1 MLNKSEPEY
10 VLTVVQHTYCG
21 DCIWL
26 KGKITDVY
34 IASGIVRGEDSK
46 RWRMQ
51 ILSPIWERSERK
63 KDFPRG
69 FPDID
74 VPALKLEVD
83 DHIILATQNPGLIND
98 LLIKLKPML
107 VNRETNAQIR
117 RKLEEIMRNYKDA
130 PNQTLC
136 TVT

>member
-1 MLNKSEPEY
+1 MLNSKTPEY

-46 RWRMQ
+46 NWRMQ
-51 ILSPIWERSERK
+51 ILSPPWDRTERRR
-63 KDFPRG
+63 DFPKG
-69 FPDID
+69 FPDVD
-74 VPALKLEVD
+74 VPAMKLEVD
-83 DHIILATQNPGLIND
+83 GRIIFASQQPGLINEV
-98 LLIKLKPML
+98 LLKLKPML
-107 VNRETNAQIR
+107 VSRHSNAQIQR
-117 RKLEEIMRNYKDA
+117 QLEEVVRTYKEPA
-130 PNQTLC
+130 TQTLC

>member
-1 MLNKSEPEY
+1 MLNKREPEY

-21 DCIWL
+21 DCLWL
-26 KGKITDVY
+26 KGRITDVY
-34 IASGIVRGEDSK
+34 IASSIVRGDDSK

-51 ILSPIWERSERK
+51 ILSPPWERAERK
-63 KDFPRG
+63 RDFPKG

-74 VPALKLEVD
+74 VPALKFEVD
-83 DHIILATQNPGLIND
+83 ERIVIATQQPGLINE
-98 LLIKLKPML
+98 LLVQLKPML
-107 VNRETNAQIR
+107 LSRASNALIQ
-117 RKLEEIMRNYKDA
+117 RKLEEVVRNFKEA

>member
-1 MLNKSEPEY
+1 MPNKNEPEY

-51 ILSPIWERSERK
+51 ILSPPWERSERK
-63 KDFPRG
+63 RDFPRG

-83 DHIILATQNPGLIND
+83 VRVILVTQNPGLIND
-98 LLIKLKPML
+98 LLVKLKPML
-107 VNRETNAQIR
+107 VNRDSNAQIR
-117 RKLEEIMRNYKDA
+117 YKLEELVRNYQDS

>member
-1 MLNKSEPEY
+1 MLNKKEPEY
-10 VLTVVQHTYCG
+10 VLTVVQHTYC
-21 DCIWL
+21 DECIWL

-34 IASGIVRGEDSK
+34 IASGIVRSEDSK
-46 RWRMQ
+46 HWRMQ
-51 ILSPIWERSERK
+51 ILSPPWDRAERK

-83 DHIILATQNPGLIND
+83 ERIVFVTQNPGLIND
-98 LLIKLKPML
+98 VLVKLKPML
-107 VNRETNAQIR
+107 VNRDSNAQIQ
-117 RKLEEIMRNYKDA
+117 RKLEEIVRNYKEA

>member
-1 MLNKSEPEY
+1 MLTSKAPEY

-46 RWRMQ
+46 NWRMQ
-51 ILSPIWERSERK
+51 ILSPPWDRTERK
-63 KDFPRG
+63 RDFPKG
-69 FPDID
+69 FPDVD
-74 VPALKLEVD
+74 VPAMKLEVD
-83 DHIILATQNPGLIND
+83 GRIIFASQQPGLINEV
-98 LLIKLKPML
+98 LLKLKPML
-107 VNRETNAQIR
+107 VSRHSNAQIQ
-117 RKLEEIMRNYKDA
+117 KQLEEVVHTYKEPA
-130 PNQTLC
+130 TQMLC

>member
-1 MLNKSEPEY
+1 MLNSKAPEY

-46 RWRMQ
+46 NWRMQ
-51 ILSPIWERSERK
+51 ILSPPWDRTERK
-63 KDFPRG
+63 RDFPRG
-69 FPDID
+69 FADVD
-74 VPALKLEVD
+74 VPAMKLEVD
-83 DHIILATQNPGLIND
+83 GRIIFASQQPGLINEV
-98 LLIKLKPML
+98 LLKLKPML
-107 VNRETNAQIR
+107 VSRHSNAQIQ
-117 RKLEEIMRNYKDA
+117 KQLEELVRNYKESST
-130 PNQTLC
+130 QTLC

>member
-1 MLNKSEPEY
+1 MLNTREPEY

-46 RWRMQ
+46 HWRMQ
-51 ILSPIWERSERK
+51 ILSPPWERAERK
-63 KDFPRG
+63 KDFPKG

-83 DHIILATQNPGLIND
+83 DHIVFATQNPGLIND
-98 LLIKLKPML
+98 VLVKLKPLL
-107 VNRETNAQIR
+107 VNRDSNAQIC
-117 RKLEEIMRNYKDA
+117 RKLEEITRNYKDV

>member
-1 MLNKSEPEY
+1 MLNSKAPEY

-46 RWRMQ
+46 NWRMQ
-51 ILSPIWERSERK
+51 ILSPPWDRAERK
-63 KDFPRG
+63 RDFPKG
-69 FPDID
+69 FADVD
-74 VPALKLEVD
+74 VPAMKLEVD
-83 DHIILATQNPGLIND
+83 GRIIFASQQPGLINEV
-98 LLIKLKPML
+98 LLKLKPML
-107 VNRETNAQIR
+107 VSRHSNAQIQ
-117 RKLEEIMRNYKDA
+117 KQLEEIVRTYKEPA
-130 PNQTLC
+130 TQMLC

>member
-1 MLNKSEPEY
+1 MSNMKEPEY

-46 RWRMQ
+46 HWRMQ
-51 ILSPIWERSERK
+51 ILSPPWNRAERK
-63 KDFPRG
+63 RDFPGG
-69 FPDID
+69 FPDVD

-83 DHIILATQNPGLIND
+83 NHIIFATQQPGLIND
-98 LLIKLKPML
+98 VLVNLKPLL
-107 VNRETNAQIR
+107 VNRDSNAHIQQ
-117 RKLEEIMRNYKDA
+117 KLEEIVRNYQET

>member
-1 MLNKSEPEY
+1 MLNSKAPEY

-46 RWRMQ
+46 NWRMQ
-51 ILSPIWERSERK
+51 ILSPPWDRIERK
-63 KDFPRG
+63 RDFPTG
-69 FPDID
+69 FPDVD
-74 VPALKLEVD
+74 VPAMKLEVD
-83 DHIILATQNPGLIND
+83 GRIIFASQQPGLINEV
-98 LLIKLKPML
+98 LLKLKPML
-107 VNRETNAQIR
+107 VSRHSNAQIQ
-117 RKLEEIMRNYKDA
+117 KQLEEIVRTYKEPA
-130 PNQTLC
+130 TQTLC

>member
-1 MLNKSEPEY
+1 MLNSKAPEY

-46 RWRMQ
+46 NWRMQ
-51 ILSPIWERSERK
+51 ILSPPWDRTERK
-63 KDFPRG
+63 QDFPKG
-69 FPDID
+69 FPDVD
-74 VPALKLEVD
+74 VPAMKLEVD
-83 DHIILATQNPGLIND
+83 GRIIFASQQPGLINEV
-98 LLIKLKPML
+98 LLKLKPML
-107 VNRETNAQIR
+107 VSRHSNAQIQ
-117 RKLEEIMRNYKDA
+117 KQLEEVVRTYKEPA
-130 PNQTLC
+130 TQTLC

>member
-1 MLNKSEPEY
+1 MLNSKAPEY

-46 RWRMQ
+46 NWRMQ
-51 ILSPIWERSERK
+51 ILSPPWDRTERK
-63 KDFPRG
+63 RDFPKG
-69 FPDID
+69 FPDVD
-74 VPALKLEVD
+74 VPAMKLEVD
-83 DHIILATQNPGLIND
+83 GRIIFASQQPGLINEV
-98 LLIKLKPML
+98 LLKLKPML
-107 VNRETNAQIR
+107 VSRHSNAQIQ
-117 RKLEEIMRNYKDA
+117 KQLEEVVRTYKEPA
-130 PNQTLC
+130 TQTLC

>member
-1 MLNKSEPEY
+1 MTNNNELEY

-46 RWRMQ
+46 HWRMQ
-51 ILSPIWERSERK
+51 ILSPPWDRGERK
-63 KDFPRG
+63 KDFPKG

-83 DHIILATQNPGLIND
+83 ERVILATQNPGLIND
-98 LLIKLKPML
+98 LLVKLKPML
-107 VNRETNAQIR
+107 VNRDSNAQIR
-117 RKLEEIMRNYKDA
+117 YRLEEIARNYQDT

>member
-1 MLNKSEPEY
+1 MLNGKEPEY

-51 ILSPIWERSERK
+51 ILSPPWDRGERRR
-63 KDFPRG
+63 DFPRG
-69 FPDID
+69 FPDVD

-83 DHIILATQNPGLIND
+83 GRIIFASQQPGLIND
-98 LLIKLKPML
+98 LLLKLKPML
-107 VNRETNAQIR
+107 VNRDSNAEIHK
-117 RKLEEIMRNYKDA
+117 KLEEAVRNYQEPA
-130 PNQTLC
+130 TQTLC

>member
-1 MLNKSEPEY
+1 MPGQSSPEF

-26 KGKITDVY
+26 RGKITDVY
-34 IASGIVRGEDSK
+34 IASGFVRGEDSK
-46 RWRMQ
+46 HWRMQ
-51 ILSPIWERSERK
+51 ILSPPWERAERK
-63 KDFPRG
+63 KDFPTG

-83 DHIILATQNPGLIND
+83 DRVILATQNPGLIND
-98 LLIKLKPML
+98 LLVNLKPML
-107 VNRETNAQIR
+107 VGMDTNAHIR
-117 RKLEEIMRNYKDA
+117 SKLEEIARNYKES
-130 PNQTLC
+130 PHQTMC

>member
-1 MLNKSEPEY
+1 MSKNREPEY
-10 VLTVVQHTYCG
+10 MLTVVQHTYCG

-46 RWRMQ
+46 HWRMQ
-51 ILSPIWERSERK
+51 ILSPPWDRAERK
-63 KDFPRG
+63 RDFPKG

-83 DHIILATQNPGLIND
+83 DHIVFVTQQPGLINEV
-98 LLIKLKPML
+98 LVRLKPML
-107 VNRETNAQIR
+107 VSRDSNAQIQQ
-117 RKLEEIMRNYKDA
+117 KLEEVVRNYQEA

-136 TVT
+136 TVS

>member
-1 MLNKSEPEY
+1 MLNKREPEY

-21 DCIWL
+21 DCLWL

-34 IASGIVRGEDSK
+34 IASSIVRGDDSK
-46 RWRMQ
+46 HWRMQ
-51 ILSPIWERSERK
+51 ILSPPWERAERK
-63 KDFPRG
+63 RDFPRG

-74 VPALKLEVD
+74 VPALKLEVND
-83 DHIILATQNPGLIND
+83 RIVIATQQPGLINE
-98 LLIKLKPML
+98 LLVQLKPML
-107 VNRETNAQIR
+107 VSRASNAQIQ
-117 RKLEEIMRNYKDA
+117 RKLEEVARNYKEA

>member
-1 MLNKSEPEY
+1 MLNSKAPEY

-46 RWRMQ
+46 NWRMQ
-51 ILSPIWERSERK
+51 ILSPPWDRTERK
-63 KDFPRG
+63 RDFPKG
-69 FPDID
+69 FPDVD
-74 VPALKLEVD
+74 VPAMKLEVD
-83 DHIILATQNPGLIND
+83 GRIIFASQQPGLINEV
-98 LLIKLKPML
+98 LLKLKPML
-107 VNRETNAQIR
+107 VSRHSNAQIQ
-117 RKLEEIMRNYKDA
+117 KQLEEVVRTYKES
-130 PNQTLC
+130 PTQTLC

>member
-1 MLNKSEPEY
+1 MLNQREPEY

-34 IASGIVRGEDSK
+34 IASGIVRGDDSK

-51 ILSPIWERSERK
+51 ILSPPWERAERK
-63 KDFPRG
+63 RDFPSG

-83 DHIILATQNPGLIND
+83 NQIVFATQQPGLINEV
-98 LLIKLKPML
+98 LVSLKPML
-107 VNRETNAQIR
+107 VGRESNAQIR
-117 RKLEEIMRNYKDA
+117 STLEEVVRNYKEA

>member
-1 MLNKSEPEY
+1 MLNSKAPEY

-46 RWRMQ
+46 NWRMQ
-51 ILSPIWERSERK
+51 ILSPPWDRTERK
-63 KDFPRG
+63 RDFPKG
-69 FPDID
+69 FPDVD
-74 VPALKLEVD
+74 VPAMKLEVD
-83 DHIILATQNPGLIND
+83 GRIIFASQLPGLINEV
-98 LLIKLKPML
+98 LLKLKPML
-107 VNRETNAQIR
+107 VSRHSNAQIQ
-117 RKLEEIMRNYKDA
+117 KQLEELVRTYKES
-130 PNQTLC
+130 PTQTLC

>member
-1 MLNKSEPEY
+1 MMNHREPEY

-34 IASGIVRGEDSK
+34 IASGIVRGDDSK

-51 ILSPIWERSERK
+51 ILSPPWERAERK
-63 KDFPRG
+63 RDFPKG

-83 DHIILATQNPGLIND
+83 DHVIFATQQPGLINEV
-98 LLIKLKPML
+98 LVQLKPML
-107 VNRETNAQIR
+107 VNRESNAQIHH
-117 RKLEEIMRNYKDA
+117 KLEEVVRHYKET
-130 PNQTLC
+130 PHQTLC